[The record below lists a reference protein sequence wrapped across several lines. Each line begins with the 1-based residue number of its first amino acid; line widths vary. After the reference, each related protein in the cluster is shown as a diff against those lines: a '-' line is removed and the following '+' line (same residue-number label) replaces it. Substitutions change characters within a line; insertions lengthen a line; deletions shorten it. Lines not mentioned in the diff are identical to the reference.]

1 MTPKTFHARTG
12 TVKFWRLAVMAEAPC
27 CANFSYRM
35 TTKPERTRWLQ
46 ALATSLVL
54 VLMVALLHAQGR
66 MFLCACGYFAVW
78 TSDTC
83 SATNS
88 QQLFDPYSFTH
99 LLHGVLFFWLIALFF
114 GRLAKGWQFWLALL
128 LESAW
133 EVFENTSFVI
143 NKYRTETAALGY
155 QGDTVVNS
163 LGDLACALVGY
174 LIARQIGFRRSLI
187 LFLLI
192 ELVLILWIH
201 DSLLLQILMLVRPV
215 EAIKAWQMCR

>member
-1 MTPKTFHARTG
+1 MPTKSDRAR
-12 TVKFWRLAVMAEAPC
+12 L
-27 CANFSYRM
+27 
-35 TTKPERTRWLQ
+35 LQ
-46 ALATSLVL
+46 VGAACLVL
-54 VLMVALLHAQGR
+54 LLMIVLLRAQGR
-66 MFLCACGYFAVW
+66 MFLCACGYFDVW

-83 SATNS
+83 SSNNS

-99 LLHGVLFFWLIALFF
+99 VLHGFLFFWLIALLFK
-114 GRLAKGWQFWLALL
+114 RLTASWQFLLTLL

-163 LGDLACALVGY
+163 LGDVACALVGF
-174 LIARQIGFRRSLI
+174 LVARQLGLRRSLI
-187 LFLLI
+187 LFLLL
-192 ELVLILWIH
+192 ELVLMLWIH

-215 EAIKAWQMCR
+215 EAIKLWQMCR